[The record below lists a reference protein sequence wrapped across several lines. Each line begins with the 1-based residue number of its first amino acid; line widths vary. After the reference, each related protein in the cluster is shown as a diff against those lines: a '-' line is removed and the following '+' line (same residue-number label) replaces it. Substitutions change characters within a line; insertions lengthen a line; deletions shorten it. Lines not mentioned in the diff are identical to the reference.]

1 MLQAVV
7 KALPL
12 LLLEID
18 EHGTVVDSKTEDPSV
33 FQVHPE
39 TFLNRNVQEAFPR
52 NVAHELKEALDQM
65 ARGKQPVIV
74 NYSLTLEDGE
84 HWFEAR
90 FIASN
95 SYSKTVIVQ
104 DVTTYR
110 RNERRI
116 QRQLDQ
122 MSALRAIDRAI
133 ASSVDINLTL
143 SVLLTQVINHLQI
156 DAASILL
163 WDKSTE
169 RLEYVTG
176 LGFHSSALSH
186 TKLKLGEGYAGIA
199 ALEQQVVYIENL
211 SNRKTDFLRSD
222 TFLDEGF
229 IAYYGIPLIAKGEV
243 HGVLEI
249 FKRSP
254 IDPTPEW
261 LNFLEMLGGQAAIA
275 VDNAILFN
283 SLQRTNAELSFAYQ
297 ATIEGWSQALDL
309 RDHETEGHTRRV
321 KELTVHLSRQLGVG
335 EVEIPHI
342 QRGAILHDIGKMA
355 IPDSILHKP
364 GPLSEQEWEVMRR
377 HPKYAYDLLSQIEY
391 LAPAREIPLYHHEKW
406 DGTGYPFGLKGE
418 DIPRAA
424 RIFALVD
431 VFDALTSDRPYR
443 RAWSR
448 QDALGYIQEQ
458 AGRHFDPL
466 MTPVFLQMLK
476 SEYAQ

>member
-18 EHGTVVDSKTEDPSV
+18 DDGKILDYKSEDSSL
-33 FQVHPE
+33 FHVHPA
-39 TFLNRNVQEAFPR
+39 TFLNRSYQEVLPLKVV
-52 NVAHELKEALDQM
+52 NELKKAFFDL
-65 ARGKQPVIV
+65 RKGNQPSSV
-74 NYSLTLEDGE
+74 NYSVGMEDGE

-90 FIASN
+90 LISSTLN
-95 SYSKTVIVQ
+95 TKTIIIQ
-104 DVTTYR
+104 DITKYKK
-110 RNERRI
+110 NEAKI

-133 ASSVDINLTL
+133 ASSVDLNLTL

-156 DAASILL
+156 DAAAILL
-163 WDKSTE
+163 WDASTE
-169 RLEYVTG
+169 RLEYATG
-176 LGFHSSALSH
+176 MGFLTDALSH

-199 ALEQQVVYIENL
+199 ALEQQVVYIDNL
-211 SNRKTDFLRSD
+211 SNRKTDFLRSSS
-222 TFLDEGF
+222 FLQEGF
-229 IAYYGIPLIAKGEV
+229 MSYYGIPLIAKGQV
-243 HGVLEI
+243 QGVLEI

-261 LNFLEMLGGQAAIA
+261 FHFLEMLGGQAAIA
-275 VDNAILFN
+275 VDNARLFN
-283 SLQRTNAELSFAYQ
+283 ILQKTNAELMFAYQ

-321 KELTVHLSRQLGVG
+321 KELTLRLARLVNVDEG
-335 EVEIPHI
+335 ELPHI

-355 IPDSILHKP
+355 IPDNILHKP
-364 GPLSEQEWEVMRR
+364 GPLNEQEWEIMRR
-377 HPKYAYDLLSQIEY
+377 HPKYAHDLLAQIEF

-406 DGTGYPFGLKGE
+406 DGSGYPYGLKGE
-418 DIPRAA
+418 NIPRSA
-424 RIFALVD
+424 RVFALVD

-443 RAWSR
+443 SAWSK

-458 AGRHFDPL
+458 TTRHFDPN
-466 MTPVFLQMLK
+466 MTPVFLQMMK
-476 SEYAQ
+476 SEYKH

>member
-18 EHGTVVDSKTEDPSV
+18 DDGLILDYRTEDPSV
-33 FQVHPE
+33 FRVHPD
-39 TFLNRNVQEAFPR
+39 TFLNRNFQEVLPLK
-52 NVAHELKEALDQM
+52 VANELLNALNEIK
-65 ARGKQPVIV
+65 RGNQSVLIQ
-74 NYSLTLEDGE
+74 YSLSMEDGE

-90 FIASN
+90 FIPSN
-95 SYSKTVIVQ
+95 AHTSTLIIQ

-110 RNERRI
+110 KNEIKI

-176 LGFHSSALSH
+176 LGFNSDTLSH

-199 ALEQQVVYIENL
+199 ALEQQVVYVDNL
-211 SNRKTDFLRSD
+211 SNRKTDFLRSAS
-222 TFLDEGF
+222 FLDEGF
-229 IAYYGIPLIAKGEV
+229 ISYYGIPLIAKGEV

-275 VDNAILFN
+275 VDNAMLFN
-283 SLQRTNAELSFAYQ
+283 SLQRTNAELTFAYQ

-321 KELTVHLSRQLGVG
+321 KELTIQLSRLIGVD
-335 EVEIPHI
+335 EMDLPHI

-364 GPLSEQEWEVMRR
+364 GPLDEQEWEVMRR
-377 HPKYAYDLLSQIEY
+377 HPKYADDLLSQIEY
-391 LAPAREIPLYHHEKW
+391 LTPARDIPLYHHEKW

-443 RAWSR
+443 SAWSR

-458 AGRHFDPL
+458 AGRHFDPT
-466 MTPVFLQMLK
+466 MTPVFLQMMRT
-476 SEYAQ
+476 EYKH

>member
-18 EHGTVVDSKTEDPSV
+18 ESGLIFDYKTEDPSV
-33 FQVHPE
+33 FHMHPD
-39 TFLNRNVQEAFPR
+39 TFLNRNFQEVLPP
-52 NVAHELKEALDQM
+52 NVSDQLKQALM
-65 ARGKQPVIV
+65 AIQQGTPPGLVT
-74 NYSLTLEDGE
+74 YSLPMEDGE

-90 FIASN
+90 FISSN
-95 SYSKTVIVQ
+95 SNKQTIIIQ

-110 RNERRI
+110 RNEIKI
-116 QRQLDQ
+116 QKQLDQ

-163 WDKSTE
+163 WNKGSE
-169 RLEYVTG
+169 RLEYITG

-199 ALEQQVVYIENL
+199 ALEQQVVYVDNL
-211 SNRKTDFLRSD
+211 SNRKTDFLRSSS
-222 TFLDEGF
+222 FIDEGF
-229 IAYYGIPLIAKGEV
+229 ISYYGIPLIAKGEV

-261 LNFLEMLGGQAAIA
+261 LAFLEMLGGQAAIA
-275 VDNAILFN
+275 VDNAMLFN
-283 SLQRTNAELSFAYQ
+283 TLQRTNAELTFAYQ

-321 KELTVHLSRQLGVG
+321 KELTIQLSRLIGVD
-335 EVEIPHI
+335 EVELPHI

-355 IPDSILHKP
+355 IPDKILHKP
-364 GPLSEQEWEVMRR
+364 GPLDEQEWEIMRR
-377 HPKYAYDLLSQIEY
+377 HPKYAYDLLSPIEY
-391 LAPAREIPLYHHEKW
+391 LAPARDIPLYHHEKW
-406 DGTGYPFGLKGE
+406 DGSGYPYGLKGE

-431 VFDALTSDRPYR
+431 VYDALTSDRPYR
-443 RAWSR
+443 SAWSR

-458 AGRHFDPL
+458 AGRHFDPN
-466 MTPVFLQMLK
+466 MTPVFLQMMK
-476 SEYAQ
+476 SEYKH

>member
-18 EHGTVVDSKTEDPSV
+18 GDGTIFDYKTEDPSV
-33 FQVHPE
+33 FHVHPE
-39 TFLNRNVQEAFPR
+39 TFLNRNFQDVLPLEVT
-52 NVAHELKEALDQM
+52 NMLKKAIVEIEQ
-65 ARGKQPVIV
+65 GNQPVLV
-74 NYSLTLEDGE
+74 NYSLGLDDGE

-95 SYSKTVIVQ
+95 SHRKTIIIQ
-104 DVTTYR
+104 DVTPYKK
-110 RNERRI
+110 NETRI

-176 LGFHSSALSH
+176 LGFHSNALSH

-199 ALEQQVVYIENL
+199 ALEQQVVYVDNL
-211 SNRKTDFLRSD
+211 SNRKTDFLRSSS
-222 TFLDEGF
+222 FLDEGF
-229 IAYYGIPLIAKGEV
+229 ISYYGIPLIAKGEV

-275 VDNAILFN
+275 VDNAMLFN
-283 SLQRTNAELSFAYQ
+283 TLQRTNAELTFAYQ

-321 KELTVHLSRQLGVG
+321 KELTIRLSRLIGVD
-335 EVEIPHI
+335 EVELPHI

-355 IPDSILHKP
+355 IPDRILHKP
-364 GPLSEQEWEVMRR
+364 GPLDEQEWEVMRR
-377 HPKYAYDLLSQIEY
+377 HPKYACDLLAQIEY
-391 LAPAREIPLYHHEKW
+391 LAPARDIPLYHHEKW

-443 RAWSR
+443 SAWSR
-448 QDALGYIQEQ
+448 QDALSYIQEQ
-458 AGRHFDPL
+458 AGRHFDPN
-466 MTPVFLQMLK
+466 MTPVFLQMMK
-476 SEYAQ
+476 SDYMH